1 MGAASKIAAKDLR
14 LRIRDRSVFILA
26 VLVPLA
32 LALIFDAVFGSALEQ
47 GELSLEY
54 GVVDEDHSDLSLIFL
69 DTLRAIEGEGV
80 LTLTVF
86 DGRSEADAAVESGE
100 MDAYFLVSE
109 GLGAAVAQGGSGRIE
124 VVGEVDAP
132 TSTQI
137 ATSIAEQFG
146 AGVATAQLSVSTSAA
161 MLGAEPTEEQIAAWT
176 EAAVAAERPFMFSDV
191 SAATRQL
198 DAPTYFA
205 AGMAVFFLFFTVQ
218 FGVSGLL
225 EEERQGTLS
234 RLMSAPIGRMSV
246 VAGKAILAFVIGIVA
261 TTILIGATRLL
272 IGASWGAPWGVVM
285 LVVAGVL
292 CSIGIMGLVA
302 SAAKTPE
309 GAGNMGAIVA
319 VILGML
325 GGVFFPIGSG
335 DDLLSKLQFITP
347 HAWFMRGLG
356 DLADGAEWTA
366 ALPATAALLVFAAV
380 SSVVAVGLLRRRY
393 RG

>member
-1 MGAASKIAAKDLR
+1 MGAAARIAGKDLR

-26 VLVPLA
+26 ILVPLA
-32 LALIFDAVFGSALEQ
+32 LSLIFDAVFGSALEQ
-47 GELSLEY
+47 GELNLEY
-54 GVVDEDHSDLSLIFL
+54 GIVDEDHSDLSQIFL
-69 DTLRAIEGEGV
+69 DTLRSIEADGV
-80 LTLTVF
+80 LVLTAF
-86 DGRSEADAAVESGE
+86 DVRSDAEAAVENGDQ
-100 MDAYFLVSE
+100 DAYFLIPE
-109 GLGAAVAQGGSGRIE
+109 GLGEAVIQGGAGRIE
-124 VVGEVDAP
+124 VVGDVDAT

-146 AGVATAQLSVSTSAA
+146 AGVATAQLSVSTAA
-161 MLGAEPTEEQIAAWT
+161 ATLDSEPSDEQISEWT
-176 EAAVAAERPFMFSDV
+176 ETAVATERPFVLTDE

-198 DAPTYFA
+198 DSATYFA
-205 AGMAVFFLFFTVQ
+205 AGMAIFFLFFTVQ

-225 EEERQGTLS
+225 EEERQGTLA

-246 VAGKAILAFVIGIVA
+246 VAGKAILAFVIGVVS
-261 TTILIGATRLL
+261 TTILILATRFL
-272 IGASWGAPWGVVM
+272 IGASWGAPLGVALLVM
-285 LVVAGVL
+285 AGVL

-302 SAAKTPE
+302 SAAKSPE

-335 DDLLSKLQFITP
+335 EDLLSRLQFITP

-366 ALPATAALLVFAAV
+366 AIPATGALLVFALVSGLIAV
-380 SSVVAVGLLRRRY
+380 ALLRRRY

>member
-1 MGAASKIAAKDLR
+1 MGAAFRIAAKDLR
-14 LRIRDRSVFILA
+14 LRTRDRSVFILA
-26 VLVPLA
+26 ILVPLA

-54 GVVDEDHSDLSLIFL
+54 GVVDEDHSDLSQVFV
-69 DTLRAIEGEGV
+69 DTLRAIEADGV
-80 LTLTVF
+80 LTLVVF
-86 DGRSEADAAVESGE
+86 ESQPDADEAIENE
-100 MDAYFLVSE
+100 EQDAYFLVSE
-109 GLGAAVAQGGSGRIE
+109 GLGAAVGEGSSGKIE
-124 VVGEVDAP
+124 VVGNVDAP

-146 AGVATAQLSVSTSAA
+146 AGVATAQLSVATAA
-161 MLGAEPTEEQIAAWT
+161 ATLGTEPAEEQIAAWT
-176 EAAVAAERPFMFSDV
+176 EAAIAAERPFVFTDV

-225 EEERQGTLS
+225 EEDRQGTLA

-246 VAGKAILAFVIGIVA
+246 VVGKAILAFVIGIVS
-261 TTILIGATRLL
+261 TMILIVATRFL
-272 IGASWGAPWGVVM
+272 IGASWGAPMGVVL

-302 SAAKTPE
+302 SAAQTPE

-366 ALPATAALLVFAAV
+366 ALPATLALLSFAAV
-380 SSVVAVGLLRRRY
+380 SGLIATALLRRRY

>member
-1 MGAASKIAAKDLR
+1 
-14 LRIRDRSVFILA
+14 
-26 VLVPLA
+26 
-32 LALIFDAVFGSALEQ
+32 
-47 GELSLEY
+47 
-54 GVVDEDHSDLSLIFL
+54 
-69 DTLRAIEGEGV
+69 
-80 LTLTVF
+80 
-86 DGRSEADAAVESGE
+86 
-100 MDAYFLVSE
+100 
-109 GLGAAVAQGGSGRIE
+109 
-124 VVGEVDAP
+124 
-132 TSTQI
+132 
-137 ATSIAEQFG
+137 
-146 AGVATAQLSVSTSAA
+146 
-161 MLGAEPTEEQIAAWT
+161 
-176 EAAVAAERPFMFSDV
+176 MFSDV